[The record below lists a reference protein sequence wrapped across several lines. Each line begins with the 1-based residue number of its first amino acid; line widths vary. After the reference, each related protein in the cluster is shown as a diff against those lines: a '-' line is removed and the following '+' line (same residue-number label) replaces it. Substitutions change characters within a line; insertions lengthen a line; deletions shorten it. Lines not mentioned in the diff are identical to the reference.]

1 MAGLVDMKGFLARR
15 LGQVLVTVFGVL
27 TLIFFL
33 QRLTGDPTF
42 LLVPETATQADI
54 DALRHTLGFDRPLVV
69 QYLSFLQ
76 QMMQFDLGSSLV
88 QNVPVSTIIASRL
101 PYTLQLAAGALL
113 VACGLGIPIGM
124 VLALFRESAAARVLA
139 GLVFAAQSMPT
150 FWSGILLIMVFAVT
164 LGWLPPSSVGGIEHL
179 VMPSIALGLLSMATF
194 ARITRTSILDEL
206 TKDYVRSAR
215 SRGASQGRLLWRHLA
230 RNASIPVITVAA
242 IEISNLLAGAV
253 IVETVF
259 AWPGLGQVTV
269 QAILARDFMVVQG
282 VVLMGAFVTI
292 ALNLLAD
299 LLYSAVDPRIRLDG
313 IRR

>member
-1 MAGLVDMKGFLARR
+1 MSGFLLRR
-15 LGQVLVTVFGVL
+15 SGQVLVTLFGVI

-33 QRLTGDPTF
+33 QRLTGDPTY

-54 DALRHTLGFDRPLVV
+54 DAMRHTLGFDRPLIV
-69 QYLSFLQ
+69 QYLSFLRQ
-76 QMMQFDLGSSLV
+76 IVGFDLGLSVV
-88 QNVPVSTIIASRL
+88 QNVPVTTIIASRL

-113 VACGLGIPIGM
+113 VACGLGIPVGI
-124 VLALFRESAAARVLA
+124 VLALYRESVPARLLA

-150 FWSGILLIMVFAVT
+150 FWSGILLIMLFAVT
-164 LGWLPPSSVGGIEHL
+164 LGWLPPSSIGGIENL
-179 VMPSIALGLLSMATF
+179 IMPSVALGLLSMATF
-194 ARITRTSILDEL
+194 ARITRTAILDEL
-206 TKDYVRSAR
+206 TREYVRSAR
-215 SRGASQGRLLWRHLA
+215 ARGAGMGRLLARHLA

-269 QAILARDFMVVQG
+269 QSILARDFMVVQG
-282 VVLMGAFVTI
+282 VVLLGAFVTI

-299 LLYSAVDPRIRLDG
+299 VLYSAVDPRIRLDG
-313 IRR
+313 VRR

>member
-1 MAGLVDMKGFLARR
+1 MQGFLLRR
-15 LGQVLVTVFGVL
+15 LGQVLVTLFGVI
-27 TLIFFL
+27 TLIFFV

-54 DALRHTLGFDRPLVV
+54 EALRHTLGLDRPLFV

-76 QMMQFDLGSSLV
+76 QIAGFDLGQSVV

-101 PYTLQLAAGALL
+101 PYTLQLAAGALT
-113 VACGLGIPIGM
+113 VACGLGIPVGI
-124 VLALFRESAAARVLA
+124 VLALYRQTVAARMLA

-150 FWSGILLIMVFAVT
+150 FWSGIMLIMLFAVT
-164 LGWLPPSSVGGIEHL
+164 LGWLPPSSVGGFENLI
-179 VMPSIALGLLSMATF
+179 MPSVALGLLSMATF
-194 ARITRTSILDEL
+194 ARITRTAILDEL
-206 TKDYVRSAR
+206 TRDYVRSAR
-215 SRGASQGRLLWRHLA
+215 ARGATMGRLLTRHLA

-269 QAILARDFMVVQG
+269 QSILARDFMVVQG

-299 LLYSAVDPRIRLDG
+299 ILYSAVDPRIRLDG
-313 IRR
+313 VRR

>member
-1 MAGLVDMKGFLARR
+1 MQGFLLRR
-15 LGQVLVTVFGVL
+15 LGQVLVTLFGVI
-27 TLIFFL
+27 TLIFFV

-54 DALRHTLGFDRPLVV
+54 DALRHTLGLDRPLFV

-76 QMMQFDLGSSLV
+76 QIAGFDLGQSVV

-101 PYTLQLAAGALL
+101 PYTLQLAAGALT
-113 VACGLGIPIGM
+113 VACGLGIPVGI
-124 VLALFRESAAARVLA
+124 VLALYRQTAAARMLA

-150 FWSGILLIMVFAVT
+150 FWSGIMMIMLFAVT
-164 LGWLPPSSVGGIEHL
+164 LGWLPPSSVGGFENLI
-179 VMPSIALGLLSMATF
+179 MPSVALGLLSMATF
-194 ARITRTSILDEL
+194 ARITRTAILDEL
-206 TKDYVRSAR
+206 TRDYVRSAR
-215 SRGASQGRLLWRHLA
+215 ARGATMGRLLTRHLA

-269 QAILARDFMVVQG
+269 QSILARDFMVVQG

-299 LLYSAVDPRIRLDG
+299 ILYSAVDPRIRLDG
-313 IRR
+313 VRR

>member
-1 MAGLVDMKGFLARR
+1 MQGFLLRR
-15 LGQVLVTVFGVL
+15 LGQVLVTLFGVI
-27 TLIFFL
+27 TLIFFV

-54 DALRHTLGFDRPLVV
+54 DALRHTLGLDRPLFV

-76 QMMQFDLGSSLV
+76 QIAGFDLGQSVV

-101 PYTLQLAAGALL
+101 PYTLQLAAGALT
-113 VACGLGIPIGM
+113 VACGLGIPVGI
-124 VLALFRESAAARVLA
+124 VLALYRQTVAARMLA

-150 FWSGILLIMVFAVT
+150 FWSGIMMIMLFAVT
-164 LGWLPPSSVGGIEHL
+164 LGWLPPSSVGGFENLI
-179 VMPSIALGLLSMATF
+179 MPSVALGLLSMATF
-194 ARITRTSILDEL
+194 ARITRTAILDEL
-206 TKDYVRSAR
+206 TRDYVRSAR
-215 SRGASQGRLLWRHLA
+215 ARGATMGRLLTRHLA

-269 QAILARDFMVVQG
+269 QSILARDFMVVQG

-299 LLYSAVDPRIRLDG
+299 ILYSAVDPRIRLDG
-313 IRR
+313 VRR

>member
-1 MAGLVDMKGFLARR
+1 MQGFLLRR
-15 LGQVLVTVFGVL
+15 FGQVLVTLFGVI
-27 TLIFFL
+27 TLIFFV

-54 DALRHTLGFDRPLVV
+54 DALRHTLGLDRPLFV

-76 QMMQFDLGSSLV
+76 QIASFDLGQSVV
-88 QNVPVSTIIASRL
+88 QSVPVSTIIASRL
-101 PYTLQLAAGALL
+101 PYTLQLAAGALT
-113 VACGLGIPIGM
+113 VACGLGIPVGI
-124 VLALFRESAAARVLA
+124 VLALYRQSAAARMLA

-150 FWSGILLIMVFAVT
+150 FWSGIMLIMLFAVT
-164 LGWLPPSSVGGIEHL
+164 LGWLPPSSVGGFENLI
-179 VMPSIALGLLSMATF
+179 MPSIALGLLSMATF
-194 ARITRTSILDEL
+194 ARITRTAILDEL
-206 TKDYVRSAR
+206 TRDYVRSAR
-215 SRGASQGRLLWRHLA
+215 ARGASTVRLLVRHLA
-230 RNASIPVITVAA
+230 RNAAIPVITVAA

-269 QAILARDFMVVQG
+269 QSILSRDFMVVQG

-299 LLYSAVDPRIRLDG
+299 ILYSAVDPRIRLDG
-313 IRR
+313 VRR

>member
-1 MAGLVDMKGFLARR
+1 MQGFLLRR
-15 LGQVLVTVFGVL
+15 LGQVLVTLFGVI
-27 TLIFFL
+27 TLIFFV

-54 DALRHTLGFDRPLVV
+54 DALRHTLGLDRPLFV

-76 QMMQFDLGSSLV
+76 QIAGFDLGQSVV
-88 QNVPVSTIIASRL
+88 QNLPVSTIIASRL
-101 PYTLQLAAGALL
+101 PYTLQLAAGALT
-113 VACGLGIPIGM
+113 VACGLGIPVGI
-124 VLALFRESAAARVLA
+124 VLALYRQTVAARMLA

-150 FWSGILLIMVFAVT
+150 FWSGIMMIMLFAVT
-164 LGWLPPSSVGGIEHL
+164 LGWLPPSSVGGFENLI
-179 VMPSIALGLLSMATF
+179 MPSVALGLLSMATF
-194 ARITRTSILDEL
+194 ARITRTAILDEL
-206 TKDYVRSAR
+206 TRDYVRSAR
-215 SRGASQGRLLWRHLA
+215 ARGATMGRLLTRHLA

-269 QAILARDFMVVQG
+269 QSILARDFMVVQG

-299 LLYSAVDPRIRLDG
+299 ILYSAVDPRIRLDG
-313 IRR
+313 VRR

>member
-1 MAGLVDMKGFLARR
+1 MQGFLLRR
-15 LGQVLVTVFGVL
+15 LGQVLVTLFGVV

-33 QRLTGDPTF
+33 QRLTGDPTY
-42 LLVPETATQADI
+42 LLVPENATQADVE
-54 DALRHTLGFDRPLVV
+54 AMRHTLGFDRPLVV
-69 QYLSFLQ
+69 QYLSFLGQ
-76 QMMQFDLGSSLV
+76 IAGFDLGRSV
-88 QNVPVSTIIASRL
+88 IQNVPVTTIIASRL
-101 PYTLQLAAGALL
+101 PYTLLLAAGALL
-113 VACGLGIPIGM
+113 VACGIGIPVGI
-124 VLALFRESAAARVLA
+124 VLALYRDRGWTRPMA

-150 FWSGILLIMVFAVT
+150 FWSGILLIMLFAVT
-164 LGWLPPSSVGGIEHL
+164 LGWLPPSSVGGVEHL

-194 ARITRTSILDEL
+194 ARITRTAILEEF
-206 TKDYVRSAR
+206 TRDYVRSAR
-215 SRGASQGRLLWRHLA
+215 ARGAGLGRLLLRHLA
-230 RNASIPVITVAA
+230 RNACIPVITVAA

-269 QAILARDFMVVQG
+269 QSILARDFMVVQG

-292 ALNLLAD
+292 ALNLAAD

>member
-1 MAGLVDMKGFLARR
+1 MQGFLLRR
-15 LGQVLVTVFGVL
+15 LGQVLVTLFGVI
-27 TLIFFL
+27 TLIFFV

-54 DALRHTLGFDRPLVV
+54 DALRHTLGLDRPLFV

-76 QMMQFDLGSSLV
+76 QIASFDLGRSVV

-101 PYTLQLAAGALL
+101 PYTLQLAAGALT
-113 VACGLGIPIGM
+113 VACGLGIPVGI
-124 VLALFRESAAARVLA
+124 VLALYRQSAAARMLA

-150 FWSGILLIMVFAVT
+150 FWSGIMLIMLFAVT
-164 LGWLPPSSVGGIEHL
+164 LGWLPPSSVGGFENLI
-179 VMPSIALGLLSMATF
+179 MPSVALGLLSMATF
-194 ARITRTSILDEL
+194 ARITRTAILDEL
-206 TKDYVRSAR
+206 TRDYVRSAR
-215 SRGASQGRLLWRHLA
+215 ARGASTGRLLVRHLA
-230 RNASIPVITVAA
+230 RNAAIPVITVAA

-269 QAILARDFMVVQG
+269 QSILSRDFMVVQG

-299 LLYSAVDPRIRLDG
+299 ILYSAVDPRIRLDG
-313 IRR
+313 VRR